1 MHLHVLKSFFIGV
14 EGRGKVAALL
24 KQQGLG
30 VKGMTKSTP
39 VNEEIPPLLEGGG
52 KIEVWR
58 INENAKIALPK
69 EEIGKFFSGDCY
81 IVLYTYHSGERKE
94 DYFLCCWFGKDSNE
108 EDQAIA
114 TRLTNT
120 MSTSLKG
127 KPLQGRIFEGK
138 EPPQFVALFQQMVV
152 LKGGLS
158 SRYKKLIEDKGVSDE
173 TYTAES
179 IALIR
184 ISGTSIHNNK
194 SVQVDAVPSS
204 LNSTECFVLQS
215 GSTIFTWHGNQCSFE
230 QQQLAAKVAEFLRPN
245 DASSI
250 SNTPLDA
257 RGSSGAS
264 NP

>member
-1 MHLHVLKSFFIGV
+1 
-14 EGRGKVAALL
+14 
-24 KQQGLG
+24 
-30 VKGMTKSTP
+30 MTKSTP

-152 LKGGLS
+152 LKALEQVSNHHSFGIDSIPLAWPKLS
-158 SRYKKLIEDKGVSDE
+158 FHLIMLHPWFL
-173 TYTAES
+173 
-179 IALIR
+179 ALSKIEE
-184 ISGTSIHNNK
+184 
-194 SVQVDAVPSS
+194 Q
-204 LNSTECFVLQS
+204 FVLA
-215 GSTIFTWHGNQCSFE
+215 F
-230 QQQLAAKVAEFLRPN
+230 
-245 DASSI
+245 
-250 SNTPLDA
+250 
-257 RGSSGAS
+257 
-264 NP
+264 